1 MLFFQV
7 DNAFMSENWQQQL
20 TKCIKSKGD
29 LQKQFQ
35 TTDAVSLFSEQAS
48 QQFRLKIPVSF
59 LNEKTTTASDPLL
72 LQVMPRQEETLA
84 VDGFKIDP
92 VGDISAMATPGL
104 IHKYKN
110 RALFIVTGACAIHCR
125 YCFRRH
131 FPYSDAQ
138 INNENWE
145 PAFQYLRE
153 HKEITEIIL
162 SGGDPLMISDEKLT
176 HLVNRLEQIQHL
188 RRLRIHSRIPSVL
201 PERINNHFIELLQ
214 NSRFNVSLVTHI
226 NHPNEINE
234 NNQTIFKMLQTTSIQ
249 LLNQSVLLSGVNNNA
264 NILIDLSEKLYE
276 TGVLPYYLHLL
287 DPVQGAAHF
296 YVKEAD
302 AKLFMDEMT
311 NSLPGY
317 LVPKLVKEISGE
329 QAKTRIL

>member
-1 MLFFQV
+1 
-7 DNAFMSENWQQQL
+7 MSENWQQQL
-20 TKCIKSKGD
+20 SNAIKSRDD
-29 LQKQFQ
+29 LLKQSHM
-35 TTDAVSLFSEQAS
+35 TDAAGLFSEQAS
-48 QQFRLKIPVSF
+48 QQFRVKIPANF
-59 LNEKTTTASDPLL
+59 LNETNVSGADPLL
-72 LQVMPRQEETLA
+72 LQVLPQQQETIDAE
-84 VDGFKIDP
+84 GFNLDP
-92 VGDISAMATPGL
+92 VGDMSAMATPGL

-153 HKEITEIIL
+153 HTEVTEIIL
-162 SGGDPLMISDEKLT
+162 SGGDPLMVSDEKLT
-176 HLVNRLEQIQHL
+176 HLVNELAQIKHL
-188 RRLRIHSRIPSVL
+188 KRLRIHSRIPSVL
-201 PERINNHFIELLQ
+201 PERITKTFIDLLM

-226 NHPNEINE
+226 NHPNELNE
-234 NNQTIFKMLQTTSIQ
+234 NNKAVLKMLQTTNIQ
-249 LLNQSVLLSGVNNNA
+249 LLNQSVLLSGVNDNPKT
-264 NILIDLSEKLYE
+264 LIDLSEKLYE

-302 AKLFMDEMT
+302 ARVFLDEMT